1 VSRARG
7 GIRGAAPNSHDVRK
21 VAGIAFLLYCGFALL
36 FVAAYLL
43 ASTEF
48 GLPPGPPIVALVSVA
63 IACVAVTRLA
73 QRR

>member
-1 VSRARG
+1 VVEEA
-7 GIRGAAPNSHDVRK
+7 VRK

-48 GLPPGPPIVALVSVA
+48 GLPPGPPIVALLSVA
-63 IACVAVTRLA
+63 LACVAVTRLA
-73 QRR
+73 RHR